1 MFKTISGSKL
11 ADRSKGL
18 FCQLESLARETHL
31 IERTSAKFSAAGFLL
46 SQFKAVLTGKASF
59 EQIARSLK
67 SSEKKSISRQAVHER
82 VDKAAVAFM
91 ISVTGQ
97 ALKERWAE
105 QKLICSKV
113 FNRVLIEDSS
123 QAKTHVNNAED
134 FPGHG
139 NGKGKT
145 AGCKSDLAFDL
156 LTGEPLFQTLHLATD
171 QDRELGKDLVD
182 LVEKDD
188 LVLRD
193 MGYFGVNEFDRIAH
207 RGAYWLSRVPVNVK
221 ICDMEGCKLETILR
235 NSKAKQVEIE
245 VLVTEDGHRARLL
258 AVRAA
263 PEVAKERRRKRREK
277 ARELGKQPSNDML
290 LRDGW
295 YLLIT
300 NIGADIMNC
309 SDLFKLYA
317 TRWQIEITFRAWK
330 QAGQLIKALAR
341 DTNEFHLQCLM
352 YAAIIILILTMKT
365 ASLLRQQHARYR
377 LSIEKLADDLGSHI
391 LTLLSLDHFGD
402 YDPDPRHIQ
411 MDRRSRKSL
420 LQIATECLT

>member
-1 MFKTISGSKL
+1 
-11 ADRSKGL
+11 
-18 FCQLESLARETHL
+18 
-31 IERTSAKFSAAGFLL
+31 
-46 SQFKAVLTGKASF
+46 VSF
-59 EQIARSLK
+59 
-67 SSEKKSISRQAVHER
+67 V
-82 VDKAAVAFM
+82 V
-91 ISVTGQ
+91 SVSGQ

-113 FNRVLIEDSS
+113 FNRVIIEDSS

-139 NGKGKT
+139 MGNVKT

-171 QDRELGKDLVD
+171 QDRELGK
-182 LVEKDD
+182 
-188 LVLRD
+188 
-193 MGYFGVNEFDRIAH
+193 
-207 RGAYWLSRVPVNVK
+207 
-221 ICDMEGCKLETILR
+221 
-235 NSKAKQVEIE
+235 
-245 VLVTEDGHRARLL
+245 
-258 AVRAA
+258 
-263 PEVAKERRRKRREK
+263 
-277 ARELGKQPSNDML
+277 QPSNDML
-290 LRDGW
+290 LRDSW

-300 NIGADIMNC
+300 NIGEDLMGC

-391 LTLLSLDHFGD
+391 LTLLSLDHFGNWQSWAEVPMTAQCD
-402 YDPDPRHIQ
+402 DSQSFADSKVQWRF
-411 MDRRSRKSL
+411 L
-420 LQIATECLT
+420 